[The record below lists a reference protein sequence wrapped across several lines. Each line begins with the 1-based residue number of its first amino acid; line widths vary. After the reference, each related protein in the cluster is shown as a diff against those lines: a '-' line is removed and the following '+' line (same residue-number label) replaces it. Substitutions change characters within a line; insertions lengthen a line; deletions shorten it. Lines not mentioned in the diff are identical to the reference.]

1 MPLPSAIKLFI
12 DPKQGLA
19 FGNFAGSSQI
29 SNPTFTLG
37 DTAGIEIYLVENTQ
51 VATYPRQEIGF
62 PTSPGIKVAIG
73 SIDES
78 PTAGTWTIAY
88 GGNTSSALP
97 YNATA
102 AQLQAALNALA
113 SITAAGGVTVS
124 KVGDN
129 YNIAFNTA
137 GVRTELTTD
146 GSSLIPISTATVA
159 TLQAGTVSKPQIS
172 LVHLQRTVAGL
183 ATTFTQ
189 TTASQITV
197 DTLAAWDG
205 SKASFRVS
213 ISPDPKGGT
222 FTLAFDAQTGDDVS
236 TASINVGASALD
248 VQNALN
254 IKALVDKV
262 AVSQVGAYAYDIS
275 VSTQPGTNGLTANAA
290 GLLSF
295 SGYKGDLSLNTAEA
309 ISLLDGAESVETTL
323 EVEITS
329 DSKTLTLLQ
338 IPCTLKNAV
347 IDEGAVEPLV
357 LDTYLS
363 QTTADGRYL
372 RQSNNLSDLGSA
384 START
389 NLGVYSTSQVD
400 TALALKADVSHTQ
413 AISSITGLQT
423 ALDAKA
429 NTSHTQA
436 ISTITGLQTAL
447 DAKASLAGAAF
458 TGSVTT
464 TERMAIG
471 GGLANNAAHKLAIYD
486 GNIVFSAGFGVAFGD
501 GTMQTT
507 AFQDGGNVSFQNINL
522 EPNSQSAWVGS
533 ELDKTNLRLVYDTTS
548 TNATN
553 VFSQEA
559 LVQTDVFRLRRVS
572 LTENPNDPGSYI
584 ETENIGLNIDPYEGL
599 TFRNSSNGYIAGT
612 LRYSPTGIRWP
623 DGVTQ
628 TTRGL
633 AISGGTLTGKLT
645 CAVVGGQSGMNI
657 GIGGNEISSTTPGDM
672 WIATGGVSL
681 NFRDAQGA
689 WRQCLTTSSAG
700 VINVNSNLTALRVT
714 QSGSGAAL
722 IVEDST
728 TPDTSAFIVDNAGNV
743 GIGVA
748 AGYTP
753 TSKVEVVGNVKASS
767 FSNGS
772 VTFTIDS
779 TTSHTGGSATLDA
792 LVTINGIGYRIA
804 LRPI

>member
-51 VATYPRQEIGF
+51 VATYPRQELVF

-73 SIDES
+73 AIDES
-78 PTAGTWTIAY
+78 PTAGTWLMSY
-88 GGNTSSALP
+88 GGNTTSALP
-97 YNATA
+97 FNATA
-102 AQLQAALNALA
+102 VQLQTALNALA
-113 SITAAGGVTVS
+113 SITTAGGVTVS
-124 KVGDN
+124 KIGDN

-146 GSSLIPISTATVA
+146 GASLIPLSTATVA

-197 DTLAAWDG
+197 ESLAAWDG

-254 IKALVDKV
+254 IKALLDKV
-262 AVSQVGAYAYDIS
+262 DVSQVGAYAYDIS

-347 IDEGAVEPLV
+347 IDVGAIVPLV

-400 TALALKADVSHTQ
+400 TALALKADDSDLALKADLTGAAFTGAVTTTGRMAIGGGLANNADHKLAIYNGNIVFSSGFGLAFGDGTVQTTAFTGSAATAWGTITGNLSSQTDLAQILTGKANTVHTHIIGDVTGLQTALDGKASTSHTQ
-413 AISSITGLQT
+413 AISTVTGLQT

-429 NTSHTQA
+429 N
-436 ISTITGLQTAL
+436 
-447 DAKASLAGAAF
+447 LAGATF
-458 TGSVTT
+458 TGK
-464 TERMAIG
+464 I
-471 GGLANNAAHKLAIYD
+471 
-486 GNIVFSAGFGVAFGD
+486 
-501 GTMQTT
+501 
-507 AFQDGGNVSFQNINL
+507 
-522 EPNSQSAWVGS
+522 
-533 ELDKTNLRLVYDTTS
+533 
-548 TNATN
+548 NAT
-553 VFSQEA
+553 S
-559 LVQTDVFRLRRVS
+559 VS
-572 LTENPNDPGSYI
+572 GAA
-584 ETENIGLNIDPYEGL
+584 GLN
-599 TFRNSSNGYIAGT
+599 
-612 LRYSPTGIRWP
+612 
-623 DGVTQ
+623 V
-628 TTRGL
+628 
-633 AISGGTLTGKLT
+633 
-645 CAVVGGQSGMNI
+645 
-657 GIGGNEISSTTPGDM
+657 GIGGVSTTATTAGDL
-672 WIATGGVSL
+672 WIATGGAFL
-681 NFRDAQGA
+681 NFRDGTGA
-689 WRQCLTTSSAG
+689 WRILAATSNTNSFSAPQIIDTTATTPGLRITQKGAGSALVVEDQTTPDG
-700 VINVNSNLTALRVT
+700 D
-714 QSGSGAAL
+714 AL
-722 IVEDST
+722 IVD
-728 TPDTSAFIVDNAGNV
+728 ANGNL
-743 GIGVA
+743 GIGVSNNPGSIWSGTTNKLEVIGNA
-748 AGYTP
+748 QVSGLLKTTFMEVGSTGDYGILVWGGIHFQDFTTGSGSAFPTGTLTVGGFSTQANPYT
-753 TSKVEVVGNVKASS
+753 
-767 FSNGS
+767 NGS
-772 VTFTIDS
+772 FTNSDYPIEIVIKLA
-779 TTSHTGGSATLDA
+779 GSFYAVPA
-792 LVTINGIGYRIA
+792 RVITIN
-804 LRPI
+804 